1 MTLNLKFNVYVKYK
15 VNIWDVQDVIEKLW
29 VFLLLHIQ
37 MLYNII
43 LYVVF
48 NLRFFFFF
56 PGAAYCQFMDILF
69 PGILLLV
76 HPVHN

>member
-1 MTLNLKFNVYVKYK
+1 
-15 VNIWDVQDVIEKLW
+15 
-29 VFLLLHIQ
+29 
-37 MLYNII
+37 MLYNIT

-48 NLRFFFFF
+48 NLRLISSFFFT
-56 PGAAYCQFMDILF
+56 GAAYCQFMDILF